1 MRYAQ
6 TQLSSGFYC
15 KTRIITNNTVHNGSN
30 IQWTVFFMRKLWKR
44 VLLCALIS
52 GLFWGASLLTDRKA
66 LNDNLIRLH
75 VVANSDSEQDQTVK
89 LRVRDAVLESIQED
103 LKQVANIDQARDYL
117 QENLPKI
124 QSVTE
129 QTLHSLGVDTS
140 AVVSLTKEAFDTRK
154 YDTFSLPA
162 GIYEALRITI
172 GEGEGKNWW
181 CVTFPTLCLPATVD
195 GFRDAAVGAGFS
207 QSLTDT
213 LSADDCEIRFFLL
226 DAIGR
231 LETQLFDS

>member
-1 MRYAQ
+1 
-6 TQLSSGFYC
+6 
-15 KTRIITNNTVHNGSN
+15 
-30 IQWTVFFMRKLWKR
+30 MRKLWKR

>member
-1 MRYAQ
+1 
-6 TQLSSGFYC
+6 
-15 KTRIITNNTVHNGSN
+15 
-30 IQWTVFFMRKLWKR
+30 MRKLWKR

-172 GEGEGKNWW
+172 GEGEGKNWG

>member
-1 MRYAQ
+1 
-6 TQLSSGFYC
+6 
-15 KTRIITNNTVHNGSN
+15 
-30 IQWTVFFMRKLWKR
+30 MRKLWKQ
-44 VLLCALIS
+44 VVLCALIS
-52 GLFWGASLLTDRKA
+52 AFLWGAALLSDRKA
-66 LNDNLIRLH
+66 LNEGLIRLH
-75 VVANSDSEQDQTVK
+75 VVANSDSEQDQAVK
-89 LRVRDAVLESIQED
+89 LRVRDAVLESIQAD
-103 LKQVANIDQARDYL
+103 LKQVADIGQARDYL

-129 QTLHSLGVDTS
+129 QTLHSLGVDTT
-140 AVVSLTKEAFDTRK
+140 AVVSLTKEVFDTRE

-181 CVTFPTLCLPATVD
+181 CVTFPTLCLPATAA

-213 LSADDCEIRFFLL
+213 LSGGDLEIRFFLL

-231 LETQLFDS
+231 LETRLFHT